1 MYPHES
7 PGPQGPQVRK
17 SQGLIEAHGLG
28 GVVGAEHR
36 LVYLRPTGQQRLHQ
50 GGADA
55 SALPTG
61 LHQDILH
68 IQNGRAVA
76 YSA

>member
-7 PGPQGPQVRK
+7 PGPQGLQVRK
-17 SQGLIEAHGLG
+17 SQGLIEAYRFR
-28 GVVGAEHR
+28 GVVGAKYR
-36 LVYLRPTGQQRLHQ
+36 LVYLRPAGQQRLHQ
-50 GGADA
+50 GGAEA
-55 SALPTG
+55 PALPTG